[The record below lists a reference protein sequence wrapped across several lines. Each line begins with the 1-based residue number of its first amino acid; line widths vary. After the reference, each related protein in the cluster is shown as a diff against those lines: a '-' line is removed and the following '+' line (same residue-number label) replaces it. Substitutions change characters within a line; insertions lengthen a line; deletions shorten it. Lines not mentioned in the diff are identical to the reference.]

1 MPPGPDSGPAGEG
14 RSARALIQPLIRQAI
29 DLHRA
34 GRLDEAEA
42 LYERVLAE
50 HGPVADALHLLG
62 LAALSRGQADRA
74 IGLIE
79 RAVAAD
85 PAPAAYHHSLGEAC
99 RKAGRPAEA
108 SAHYRAA
115 LERDPSLVD
124 ARIGLG
130 DLARA
135 AGDHAGT
142 IAHCQAALD
151 ARPGDPRLHLR
162 LAEAQMAL
170 GRCEPAAE
178 HYRQAIAL
186 GLDRAGVHNNRGLA
200 LAGAGRTQEAV
211 TAFHQAARLDPDDPM
226 PLVNLGDALLVL
238 GDLDGAERALDAALH
253 LDPALAA
260 AHLNRGNLERR
271 RNRLAE
277 AVQSYRRASV
287 LAPGNSRAQGNLG
300 LALAEAGRI
309 GEAIPALRLAVE
321 LAPDDP
327 VAASNLCYG
336 LCYDAAVAPPD
347 VLAAHRR
354 WNERFGRARA
364 ELPRA
369 RPRGA
374 ERRLR
379 IGYVSPDFCRHP
391 VGAFVAG
398 PIHHHDRDAVEV
410 FCYAAVARPDAVT
423 ARIRAAADRWR
434 ETARLDDF
442 ALAQA
447 IRADGIDI
455 LVDLSGHMAGSRLS
469 AFAHRPAP
477 VQVAWAG
484 YPFSTGV
491 DAIDWALVDNAVA
504 PPGAEALF
512 TERLHRLPLVW
523 TCYTPPGRLP
533 EIPAR
538 PPHEGIVFG
547 SFNNPQ
553 KIDDAT
559 VALWSRLLASL
570 PAARL
575 VLKAPAFEDAP
586 VRDDFARRFA
596 RHGAPRGA
604 IAYAGAS
611 GWDAHLAAIGAVD
624 IALDPLP
631 YTGATTTIETLL
643 MGVPVVTQ
651 AGATYF
657 RRHAVGMLSDAG
669 LGDLVAGDAE
679 SYLAIALGLAGD
691 GTRRQRLRCELR
703 AAMLAAPVCDAP
715 GFTRALEDAYRAI
728 WRDACGSASLPGA

>member
-14 RSARALIQPLIRQAI
+14 RSAQVLVQQGI

-42 LYERVLAE
+42 LYRRVLAT

-62 LAALSRGQADRA
+62 LAALARDEADRA

-79 RAVAAD
+79 RAIGAG
-85 PAPAAYHHSLGEAC
+85 PAPAAYLHSLAEAC
-99 RKAGRPAEA
+99 RKAGRPADA
-108 SAHYRAA
+108 AAHYRAA

-162 LAEAQMAL
+162 LAEAHMAARRPEL
-170 GRCEPAAE
+170 ACE

-186 GLDRAGVHNNRGLA
+186 GLDHAGVHNNRGLA
-200 LAGAGRTQEAV
+200 LAAAGRPQDAV
-211 TAFHQAARLDPDDPM
+211 AAFHQAARLDPDDPM
-226 PLVNLGDALLVL
+226 PLVNLGDALLGL
-238 GDLDGAERALDAALH
+238 GDADGAERVLEAALK

-260 AHLNRGNLERR
+260 AHLNLGNVRRR
-271 RNRLAE
+271 RNRLAD
-277 AVQSYRRASV
+277 AVRSYRRAAV

-309 GEAIPALRLAVE
+309 GEAIPALRQAVE

-336 LCYDAAVAPPD
+336 LCYDASVPPRA

-354 WNERFGRARA
+354 WNARFGRASA
-364 ELPRA
+364 LVPPPD
-369 RPRGA
+369 RPRDPG
-374 ERRLR
+374 RRLR
-379 IGYVSPDFCRHP
+379 VGYVSPDFCRHP

-398 PIHHHDRDAVEV
+398 PIHHHDRGAVEV

-423 ARIRAAADRWR
+423 ARIRAAADGWR
-434 ETARLDDF
+434 ETAGLDDL
-442 ALAQA
+442 ALARA

-455 LVDLSGHMAGSRLS
+455 LVDLSGHMAGSRL
-469 AFAHRPAP
+469 AVFAHRPAP

-484 YPFSTGV
+484 YPFSTGS
-491 DAIDWALVDNAVA
+491 DAIDWALVDKAVA

-512 TERLHRLPLVW
+512 SERLYRLPLAW
-523 TCYTPPGRLP
+523 TCYTPPESLP
-533 EIPAR
+533 ALPAL
-538 PPHEGIVFG
+538 PPRDAVVFG

-570 PAARL
+570 GGSRL
-575 VLKAPAFEDAP
+575 LLKAPAFEDKP
-586 VRDDFARRFA
+586 VSDDFARRFA
-596 RHGAPRGA
+596 RHGAPPGS
-604 IAYAGAS
+604 IGFAGAS
-611 GWDAHLAAIGAVD
+611 SWHAHLAAIACVD

-643 MGVPVVTQ
+643 MGVPVVTL
-651 AGATYF
+651 AGETCF
-657 RRHAVGMLSDAG
+657 RRHAVGMLGDAG
-669 LGDLVAGDAE
+669 LGDLVADDAE
-679 SYLAIALGLAGD
+679 TYLARALALAGD
-691 GTRRQRLRCELR
+691 GARRQRLRRDLR

-728 WRDACGSASLPGA
+728 WRDACGSAC